1 MIWRNTPET
10 VIWNHSEGG
19 YLEFQCYL
27 KTSSYYSPIVFRD
40 TCDIHKLAFSHGLP
54 IAL

>member
-19 YLEFQCYL
+19 YLESQCYL